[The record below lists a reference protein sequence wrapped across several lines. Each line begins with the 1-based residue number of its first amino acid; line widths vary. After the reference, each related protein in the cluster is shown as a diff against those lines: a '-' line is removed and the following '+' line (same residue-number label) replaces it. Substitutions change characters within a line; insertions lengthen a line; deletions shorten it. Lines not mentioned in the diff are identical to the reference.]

1 MLKYVNEVVFMLFI
15 FKKDVY
21 DPYEEFNS
29 SFQGFDLSLR
39 WFDSSFKSSESSSQ
53 ASTVNSLHTILLL
66 DDK

>member
-1 MLKYVNEVVFMLFI
+1 MKWYLCCLFS
-15 FKKDVY
+15 KKDVY